1 MSEEKSKKLIDL
13 TLQLLEMSED
23 HERRLRAIEEKSQP
37 EIVISQ
43 GDPIRIN
50 PIQAVPPPV
59 GIPTGIPTDIPAA
72 VIPAKKESKLNKFFK
87 AKNGKPWYTSAGIWF
102 ALFAVGIMFYI
113 IYLFLKSQ
121 HFVIPKFHL

>member
-1 MSEEKSKKLIDL
+1 MSDEKSKKLIDL

-23 HERRLRAIEEKSQP
+23 HERRLRIIEEKAEP

-50 PIQAVPPPV
+50 PIQAVSPPLV
-59 GIPTGIPTDIPAA
+59 TNLPAA
-72 VIPAKKESKLNKFFK
+72 EFTAGTPAKKESKLNKFFK
-87 AKNGKPWYTSAGIWF
+87 AKNGKPWYMSAGIWF

>member
-1 MSEEKSKKLIDL
+1 MSDEKSKKLIDL

-23 HERRLRAIEEKSQP
+23 HERRLRIIEEKAEP

-50 PIQAVPPPV
+50 PIQAVSPPADV
-59 GIPTGIPTDIPAA
+59 PA
-72 VIPAKKESKLNKFFK
+72 VTPAKKESKLNKFFK
-87 AKNGKPWYTSAGIWF
+87 AKNGKPWYMSAGIWF